1 MNNIGHKIQQ
11 KKYVKK
17 RTYNEMLEN
26 SMSIETESLYKYIS
40 NKKLKKLREEG
51 NFIKKC
57 KEPIHYYYT
66 DPLNFQWCFTETRGS
81 AKDYYY
87 RCSTSKC
94 QGFEMIIN

>member
-1 MNNIGHKIQQ
+1 MKCWKTQCLLKQNHLIN
-11 KKYVKK
+11 
-17 RTYNEMLEN
+17 
-26 SMSIETESLYKYIS
+26 S

-57 KEPIHYYYT
+57 NEPIHYLYT

-94 QGFEMIIN
+94 QFFGMIIN